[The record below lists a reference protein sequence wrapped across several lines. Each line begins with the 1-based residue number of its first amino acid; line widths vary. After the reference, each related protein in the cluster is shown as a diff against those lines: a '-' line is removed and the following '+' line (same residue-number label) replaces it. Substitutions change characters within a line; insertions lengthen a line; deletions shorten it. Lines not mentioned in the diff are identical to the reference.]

1 MACSFILWFISISW
15 ELENKIPVTRV
26 LSFGTKCQINS
37 EFQGSLTAKHPHCM
51 KDGGMGDD
59 LLLSP
64 PDNLSYFTHFL
75 WFQRWLETVSVVSVW
90 IVSDDR
96 FNLCQNKRCVTKKN
110 WKLFKTVAMMNLSDE
125 QSLRFPF
132 GRIFKIIR
140 IIFLLRFE
148 AIMAS
153 FLSMNCIRPGSKK
166 RQKEWNDIK
175 TRKSKDARNWD
186 FPRDSCLIPC
196 EVILLPI
203 TARETCGLYLDVD
216 YYGFLQEGWAG

>member
-1 MACSFILWFISISW
+1 
-15 ELENKIPVTRV
+15 
-26 LSFGTKCQINS
+26 
-37 EFQGSLTAKHPHCM
+37 
-51 KDGGMGDD
+51 MGDD

-96 FNLCQNKRCVTKKN
+96 FHLCQNKRYVTKKN
-110 WKLFKTVAMMNLSDE
+110 WKLFKTVAMMNLYDE

-132 GRIFKIIR
+132 GRIFKNHPNH
-140 IIFLLRFE
+140 FSP
-148 AIMAS
+148 AV
-153 FLSMNCIRPGSKK
+153 GSHYGLFPEHELHPAWKQK
-166 RQKEWNDIK
+166 RQKERNDIK